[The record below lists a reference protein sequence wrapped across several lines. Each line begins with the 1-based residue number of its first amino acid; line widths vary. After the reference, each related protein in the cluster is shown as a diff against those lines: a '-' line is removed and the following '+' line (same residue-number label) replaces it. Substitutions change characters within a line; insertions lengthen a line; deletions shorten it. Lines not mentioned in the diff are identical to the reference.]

1 MSNQS
6 LGNRVQSELK
16 QAVDSGLLPRSVQE
30 KAAKLLER
38 LQQPV
43 RIAVMG
49 LPRSGKS
56 SLLNL
61 LVGSDVIPDGVRLPT
76 LQLTYGDTPQ
86 SICTLPDGS
95 KQTLDSVDTAAISA
109 LSPVFVEMQ
118 MPLPALAKISV
129 LEVVAPDDPAAMHRA
144 TQWATKRCDV
154 GLWCTRGYVEA
165 EQDIWA
171 AVPENVK
178 DHSFCMMTRADILK
192 AEGLLETAFGAVR
205 NFAKPEFNQVLAIGT
220 LQAIAARRA
229 DGSVDKDMMRDSGG
243 SALISAVL
251 KQVDQGKQS
260 AVDMADVLLHQHAD
274 LLADAPK
281 AAPAEPA
288 PEPVAQAEAPP
299 AVEPEPEAEIAAAP
313 EPVTAPEP
321 EPEPEPEVVP
331 EAPVEQK
338 PPAPAA
344 PPPAS
349 RQDAMSRLREMAAKK
364 KALAQAQATPEAEQS
379 PEPED
384 APKEAAPAVVAP
396 AANPPLRPATREA
409 YQHVINAIED
419 QGHGLSAIFDEKGDD
434 APAEV
439 MAMTVERIQWLCDY
453 LQENGD
459 DEDVS
464 LQRARDTA
472 FDAADLVQLMQ
483 MEKQDSAALEA
494 VSLMLQIKRELQADL
509 AA

>member
-16 QAVDSGLLPRSVQE
+16 QAVDSGLLPHSVQD
-30 KAAKLLER
+30 KAAKLLQR
-38 LQQPV
+38 LQQPI

-56 SLLNL
+56 SVLNL

-76 LQLTYGDTPQ
+76 LQLAYGDIAQ

-220 LQAIAARRA
+220 PQAIAARRA

-243 SALISAVL
+243 LALISAVL

-281 AAPAEPA
+281 AALSEPA
-288 PEPVAQAEAPP
+288 PEPIAQTEAPP
-299 AVEPEPEAEIAAAP
+299 AVEAEPAVEIAAAP
-313 EPVTAPEP
+313 EPVTEPEIEVELEAAPEP
-321 EPEPEPEVVP
+321 PVE
-331 EAPVEQK
+331 EAPAQ
-338 PPAPAA
+338 AA

-364 KALAQAQATPEAEQS
+364 KAMAQAQAEPDAEAEQA
-379 PEPED
+379 PALED
-384 APKEAAPAVVAP
+384 TPAKAAPAVAAP
-396 AANPPLRPATREA
+396 VTTTPLRPATREA